1 MPAAQLFD
9 VVMQFRAIFSDD
21 ASPQETGTAG
31 GAPNQEEGDG
41 GAVYSWAQHRM
52 WAAPLPLP

>member
-1 MPAAQLFD
+1 LTAAAAPPAQLFD

-21 ASPQETGTAG
+21 ASPQEAPVASSGAAG
-31 GAPNQEEGDG
+31 ADEGDG

-52 WAAPLPLP
+52 